1 MPAQSIWM
9 IRISLGYF
17 LIITLIGSLLLVHK
31 VTEIHPM
38 MWALLPAHYE
48 MAIWGWMVQFVLGT
62 AYWIFP
68 RYLNLKPR
76 GSERIAWLIVIL
88 LNSGVFLLV
97 IENQFQISQLFKI
110 SARFLIIASILCFAS
125 IMWKRVIRYKNHEHE
140 H

>member
-31 VTEIHPM
+31 VIEIHPV

-97 IENQFQISQLFKI
+97 IKNLFQISQLFKI
-110 SARFLIIASILCFAS
+110 SGRFLIIASIGFFVS
-125 IMWKRVIRYKNHEHE
+125 VIWNRVVSYRDHED
-140 H
+140 